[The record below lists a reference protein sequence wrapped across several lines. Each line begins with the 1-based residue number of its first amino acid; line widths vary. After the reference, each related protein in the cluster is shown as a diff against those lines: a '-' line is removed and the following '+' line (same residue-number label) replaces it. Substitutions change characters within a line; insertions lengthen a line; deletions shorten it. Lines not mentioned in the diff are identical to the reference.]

1 MERQPFTG
9 TFIAATRHFERIGSK
24 KKLLFLFLVL
34 NASLYIH
41 CLASEGN
48 TF

>member
-1 MERQPFTG
+1 MKIQPFRER
-9 TFIAATRHFERIGSK
+9 FIAAIRHFERIGSNE
-24 KKLLFLFLVL
+24 KLLFLFLVL